1 MKVPHVHGPG
11 DLRLDE
17 VATPTAGPGDVVIRV
32 AVVGVCG
39 SDIGYLAAGGVAGPT
54 GRPMPLGHELCGTV
68 MELGAQ
74 VKGVSPGDRVIL
86 NPMHNFVGNGGP
98 EGGFAERLLV
108 RDVAGQPDS
117 LIPMP
122 SSMPFEAGALAE
134 PLSVAL
140 HTLNRSEARPGD
152 KVAIYGAGPIGL
164 ALLALM
170 RQRGIDG
177 VVVFDL
183 SPLRR
188 ERAMALGA
196 LAALDPRAQPPA
208 TALAALHG
216 AVSLYGGQVVATTV
230 FIDAAG
236 APGIVEEVVAMAP
249 FGAGLTVVAVQKKP
263 VSLDFQKLLGKEMT
277 LRASLAYPS
286 EFPDALALLADG
298 LDLGPLVT
306 HRFRGDEVMEAFA
319 VAGRPHEA
327 VKVLVN
333 YAG

>member
-11 DLRLDE
+11 DLRLDD
-17 VATPTAGPGDVVIRV
+17 VSTPSAGPRDVVIRT

-39 SDIGYLAAGGVAGPT
+39 SDIGYLAAGGVAGP

-68 MELGAQ
+68 VEAGAQ
-74 VKGVSPGDRVIL
+74 VESVSPGDRVIL

-140 HTLNRSEARPGD
+140 HTLNGSKAKPGD

-170 RQRGIDG
+170 RKRGVDG
-177 VVVFDL
+177 VVVFDP

-188 ERAMALGA
+188 ERASALGA
-196 LAALDPRAQPPA
+196 HAALDPREQPPA

-216 AVSLYGGQVVATTV
+216 AASLYGGQVVATNV

-249 FGAGLTVVAVQKKP
+249 FGASLTVVAVQKKP

-286 EFPDALALLADG
+286 EFPEAIALLAEG
-298 LDLGPLVT
+298 LDLGPLIT
-306 HRFRGDEVMEAFA
+306 HRFRGEEVMEAFD
-319 VAGRPHEA
+319 VAGRTHEA
-327 VKVLVN
+327 VKVLVD
-333 YAG
+333 YG